1 MPRQSTRNTA
11 PRPSGSE
18 RIFMDAL
25 NRRWS
30 ATYTADE
37 DGGGA
42 IIFTCVSEVRNS
54 GRAIA
59 VKLPHGMR
67 DVEEETLRAW
77 LEVAPRIGT
86 LT

>member
-1 MPRQSTRNTA
+1 MPRQSTRNSI

-18 RIFMDAL
+18 RIFTDGL
-25 NRRWS
+25 ERRWS
-30 ATYTADE
+30 AVYTADE
-37 DGGGA
+37 EGGGA
-42 IIFTCVSEVRNS
+42 IIFTCVSEVRHS

-59 VKLPHGMR
+59 VKLPQGMR